1 MGTYSLSIEIKKL
14 RRAGVLNTLI
24 FAGIAGAF
32 YAVLNWYLRKDY
44 LLTADINPMTALLT
58 QLYGVISLLNVFA
71 IIVSASNIYS
81 IEYKNNGLRKMK
93 TLPIKSGNL
102 FIQKLIILVGT
113 LSLAYLIE
121 FTSLAILGGKYL
133 PNDTFDLFV
142 LLQFAC
148 YTFLIILPC
157 LVFMLIVSLLSS
169 NTWITVGIGV
179 VGFFSGMSMVGLENT
194 ISILNPFVLV
204 LKPAINLT
212 TGTDIM
218 VILISIIE
226 IFIFVIV
233 GTFIANRKS
242 EE

>member
-1 MGTYSLSIEIKKL
+1 MGNYSLSIEIKKL

-24 FAGIAGAF
+24 LAGIAGAF
-32 YAVLNWYLRKDY
+32 YAILNWFLRKDF

-113 LSLAYLIE
+113 LALTYFIE
-121 FTSLAILGGKYL
+121 FTILAILGSKYL
-133 PNDTFDLFV
+133 PNNTFDLFV
-142 LLQFAC
+142 LLQFAF

-157 LVFMLIVSLLSS
+157 LVFMLIISLLST
-169 NTWITVGIGV
+169 NIWITVGIGI
-179 VGFFSGMSMVGLENT
+179 VGFFSGMSMIGLENM
-194 ISILNPFVLV
+194 ISNLNPFVLL
-204 LKPAINLT
+204 LKPAMNLT
-212 TGTDIM
+212 TEMDIK

-226 IFIFVIV
+226 IIIFVIV
-233 GTFIANRKS
+233 GIFIANRKS